1 MRKLITLLAAA
12 TLTAAP
18 FAMAATTNS
27 NDVLQQIQPAG
38 GGTGT
43 GTEQPTTVADNS
55 SAASMPESTTPTM
68 ADSTT
73 PTAADQ
79 AVGAD
84 NPAPMKHKKH
94 KKHHKHHYTTHHK
107 HHHKATPSAAPSD
120 MSATPAAQAP
130 GQ

>member
-12 TLTAAP
+12 TLTATP

-27 NDVLQQIQPAG
+27 NDVLQQIQPDG
-38 GGTGT
+38 GS
-43 GTEQPTTVADNS
+43 GTEQPTTVAENGTS
-55 SAASMPESTTPTM
+55 TPTM

-79 AVGAD
+79 AVNSD
-84 NPAPMKHKKH
+84 TPTPEKHTTKH
-94 KKHHKHHYTTHHK
+94 KKHHKKHHHCKAHHK
-107 HHHKATPSAAPSD
+107 HHHKT
-120 MSATPAAQAP
+120 TPAAEPAPADISSPPAAQSP